1 MPRLVGRLLCTRAPA
16 RGWLS
21 SLPLHRHERH
31 GNAVPL
37 QQRLSLQAMLKPIG
51 DKAGSQPLPGARD
64 KEWLSHLDDVILRA
78 TGYHPSMAQEFKSGT
93 VAIVGRPNAGKSTL
107 VNRIVGQKVAIVTSR
122 PQTTRNRI
130 QGIVNRDNAQ
140 IVLIDTPGLHRP
152 ESALGRQ
159 MMGEVEAAI
168 EAVDIVALLL
178 DASENFGQGDR
189 RAVDRLLR
197 VESKRFLLLNKIDR
211 LPRAELLPMIEKLS
225 KMGKFDEII
234 PISALKGD
242 GVDRLLQKIIEVLPE
257 GAPQFPI
264 DQYTDQPE
272 RFLAAEIVR
281 EKAMESTTQEVPHAV
296 AVICDAFDETE
307 KLIRIRATIYVDR
320 EGQKGIL
327 IGKGGGAL
335 KKIGTSA
342 RKELE
347 TILGTKIFL
356 ELYVKVLKNWRENPQ
371 IVRQLDWHWQLEQM
385 AGET

>member
-1 MPRLVGRLLCTRAPA
+1 
-16 RGWLS
+16 
-21 SLPLHRHERH
+21 
-31 GNAVPL
+31 
-37 QQRLSLQAMLKPIG
+37 
-51 DKAGSQPLPGARD
+51 
-64 KEWLSHLDDVILRA
+64 
-78 TGYHPSMAQEFKSGT
+78 MAEKFKSGF

-107 VNRIVGQKVAIVTSR
+107 VNHLVGEKVAIVTSR

-130 QGIVNRDNAQ
+130 QGIVNRENAQ
-140 IVLIDTPGLHRP
+140 LVLIDTPGLHRP

-168 EAVDIVALLL
+168 EAVHIVALLL
-178 DASENFGQGDR
+178 DASEDFGVGDR
-189 RAVDRLLR
+189 RAVERLQR
-197 VESKRFLLLNKIDR
+197 VEGTRFLLLNKIDR
-211 LPRAELLPMIEKLS
+211 IPRAELLPIIEKLS
-225 KMGKFDEII
+225 KLGKFDEII

-242 GVDRLLQKIIEVLPE
+242 GVERAMDKFIEYLPE
-257 GAPQFPI
+257 GTPQFPT

-281 EKAMESTTQEVPHAV
+281 EKAMASTTQEVPHAV
-296 AVICDAFDETE
+296 AVICDAFEETP

-335 KKIGTSA
+335 KQIGTSA

-347 TILGTKIFL
+347 TILGARIFL

-385 AGET
+385 AGE

>member
-1 MPRLVGRLLCTRAPA
+1 VAVL
-16 RGWLS
+16 
-21 SLPLHRHERH
+21 LPLD
-31 GNAVPL
+31 
-37 QQRLSLQAMLKPIG
+37 S
-51 DKAGSQPLPGARD
+51 
-64 KEWLSHLDDVILRA
+64 DDVFMRPA
-78 TGYHPSMAQEFKSGT
+78 GYHASMAQEFKSGF

-107 VNRIVGQKVAIVTSR
+107 VNRLVGEKVAIVTSR

-130 QGIVNRDNAQ
+130 QGIVNREHAQ

-178 DASENFGQGDR
+178 DASEDFGQGDR
-189 RAVDRLLR
+189 RAVERLQR
-197 VESKRFLLLNKIDR
+197 VEGTRFLLLNKIDR

-234 PISALKGD
+234 PISALKGE
-242 GVDRLLQKIIEVLPE
+242 GVDRLLEKIIEYLPA
-257 GAPQFPI
+257 GTPHFPV

-281 EKAMESTTQEVPHAV
+281 EKAMEATTQEVPHAV
-296 AVICDAFDETE
+296 AVICDAFEETE

-327 IGKGGGAL
+327 IGSGGGTL
-335 KKIGTSA
+335 KKIGTLA

-371 IVRQLDWHWQLEQM
+371 IVRQLDWHWQLDQM
-385 AGET
+385 SGE

>member
-1 MPRLVGRLLCTRAPA
+1 LRVAEYAGRFEND
-16 RGWLS
+16 S
-21 SLPLHRHERH
+21 D
-31 GNAVPL
+31 NAF
-37 QQRLSLQAMLKPIG
+37 PIG
-51 DKAGSQPLPGARD
+51 A
-64 KEWLSHLDDVILRA
+64 
-78 TGYHPSMAQEFKSGT
+78 GYHDCMAQEFKSGF

-107 VNRIVGQKVAIVTSR
+107 VNRLVGEKVAIVTSR

-130 QGIVNRDNAQ
+130 QGIVNRENAQ
-140 IVLIDTPGLHRP
+140 IAMIDTPGLHRP

-168 EAVDIVALLL
+168 EAVDIVSLIL
-178 DASENFGQGDR
+178 DASEDFGVGDR
-189 RAVDRLLR
+189 RAVERLQR
-197 VESKRFLLLNKIDR
+197 VEGTRFLLLNKIDR

-225 KMGKFDEII
+225 KLGKFDEII

-242 GVDRLLQKIIEVLPE
+242 GVDRALEKFIEYLPV
-257 GAPQFPI
+257 GTPQFPT

-281 EKAMESTTQEVPHAV
+281 EKAMSSTTQEVPHAV
-296 AVICDAFDETE
+296 AVICDAFEETE

-335 KKIGTSA
+335 KQIGTSA

-347 TILGTKIFL
+347 TILGAKIFL

-371 IVRQLDWHWQLEQM
+371 IVRQLDWHWQLDQL
-385 AGET
+385 AGDLTNQK